1 MFAAP
6 GGALFCL
13 ALSPPMCYNFD
24 EERRQ
29 LALDD
34 YSLSVLKLYKSRS
47 SLTLS
52 QLSAILNRSWLDVA
66 DPALYLK
73 REGYLRVEPNH
84 AALHDISDT
93 DPIDPDTPL
102 VISFEGKG
110 ALEAELKARKRLSF
124 NEIRAWITLAIAVL
138 AFFKSFFF

>member
-1 MFAAP
+1 M
-6 GGALFCL
+6 
-13 ALSPPMCYNFD
+13 
-24 EERRQ
+24 
-29 LALDD
+29 DD

-52 QLSAILNRSWLDVA
+52 QLSAILNRSWLDAA
-66 DPALYLK
+66 DPVLYLR

-84 AALHDISDT
+84 AALHNINDD
-93 DPIDPDTPL
+93 DPIDYETPL

-110 ALEAELKARKRLSF
+110 ALEAELRTRKRLSF

-138 AFFKSFFF
+138 ALFKSFFL